1 MNRLVR
7 ATALIVLFHSGAAQA
22 AASELAS
29 RTFEVRGPGTARL
42 AVLDAPAVPGD
53 SYGFTGIVGY
63 EGVEGDAYL
72 EMWSEFPDGSRYFSR
87 TLDARGPTAKLSGTA
102 GARAFALPFFLSAG
116 DVRPV
121 RLEVNVV
128 VPAAGRVVVREL
140 RFATG
145 AELSATPGAW
155 WSAQTA
161 GWIGAVA
168 GSAVGLFGA
177 LIGTLASL
185 GRGRRFVIGGLFALA
200 GVGLVLGV
208 IGLVA
213 LASGQPYA
221 VWYPLL
227 LLGVLDPVVALA
239 LLPSAR
245 RRFDAIAPS
254 GAQTLDA
261 R

>member
-7 ATALIVLFHSGAAQA
+7 ATALIVLFHSGAAEVA
-22 AASELAS
+22 SSELAA
-29 RTFEVRGPGTARL
+29 RTFEIRGPGTARL
-42 AVLDAPAVPGD
+42 AVLDAPAFSGD
-53 SYGFTGIVGY
+53 SYGFTGNVGY
-63 EGVEGDAYL
+63 EDVEGDAYL
-72 EMWSEFPDGSRYFSR
+72 EMWSAFPDGSRYFSR
-87 TLDARGPTAKLSGTA
+87 TLDTRGPTAKLTGTA
-102 GARAFALPFFLSAG
+102 EARVFALPFFLSAG
-116 DVRPV
+116 DPRPV

-128 VPAAGRVVVREL
+128 LPAAGRVVVREL

-145 AELSATPGAW
+145 AELGAAPGAW
-155 WSAQTA
+155 WSPETA
-161 GWIGAVA
+161 GWIGGLA

-185 GRGRRFVIGGLFALA
+185 GRGRRFAIGGLFALLA
-200 GVGLVLGV
+200 VGLVMLAV
-208 IGLVA
+208 GLVA

-227 LLGVLDPVVALA
+227 LLGVLDPVLALA
-239 LLPSAR
+239 LIPTAR
-245 RRFDAIAPS
+245 RRFDALALS